1 MKNPAVRAHQRTVAN
16 NVWHIPFSRVPL
28 YNLARKGLLGGLRPG
43 KTETYYVSSNRRIR
57 KNTFVTRNYFDNL
70 PPLPTTFFHPKKIIA
85 MHINGI
91 LELSR
96 ATKRAIF
103 LAVDSMFVPLALY
116 CAFAFR
122 YGTSTPWV
130 PITDSWVLF
139 PVISMWGVGI
149 IWALRLHRIK
159 LNAFDTHSMSN
170 IGMASLLIAFSAVTL
185 SYLLKLS
192 APRSVPLLLGLFFC
206 IFAVAARV
214 VGLNLLRWLSERGGN
229 RKPVAIYGAGAAGIQ
244 LAAALRQASEAR
256 PVFFIDDNPNLHGL
270 MVAGLP
276 VHGPAELGKLIQ
288 ARNIEQILLAMP
300 SLAKKRRNELIANL
314 TAYEIEVQV
323 LPSYVEL
330 MSGKGLAD
338 SLRTVAPD
346 QLLGRD
352 KVALDTPEIAKTY
365 AGRVVMVTGAGG
377 SIGSELCRQLMNCN
391 PARVILFEQGEF
403 QLYSIDQEL
412 QAEAKATGIPV
423 VSRLGSVT
431 NKARVAGVIAEEGVE
446 IVLHAAAYKHV
457 PLVEE
462 NELEGARNNVLGTQV
477 VAEAAAEAKLERF
490 ILVSTDKAV
499 RPTNIMGATKRM
511 AELVV
516 QDIQTRN
523 AVTKFAMV
531 RFGNVLGSSGSVLPL
546 FQKQIARGGPV
557 TVTHKDVTR
566 FFMTIPEAAR
576 LVLLAGAFAKG
587 GDVFVL
593 DMGAPQKIIDIA
605 RRMITL
611 SGRKVKNPE
620 TGEGDIEIKVTGL
633 RPGEKLY
640 EELLIDD
647 DSLLPTPHAKILRAQ
662 EGMLSQIEVAAMV
675 RELNGAISAADSDR
689 LRKLIATRVEGYHIQ
704 EWDARISGG

>member
-1 MKNPAVRAHQRTVAN
+1 MHMN
-16 NVWHIPFSRVPL
+16 NIH
-28 YNLARKGLLGGLRPG
+28 
-43 KTETYYVSSNRRIR
+43 
-57 KNTFVTRNYFDNL
+57 D
-70 PPLPTTFFHPKKIIA
+70 
-85 MHINGI
+85 
-91 LELSR
+91 LSR
-96 ATKRAIF
+96 AKKRAIF
-103 LAVDSMFVPLALY
+103 LAIDSMLVPLALY
-116 CAFAFR
+116 FAFAFR
-122 YGTSTPWV
+122 YGTGTPWM
-130 PITDSWVLF
+130 PIADSWVLF
-139 PVISMWGVGI
+139 PGISMWGVGI

-170 IGMASLLIAFSAVTL
+170 IGVASLLIAFSAVML

-192 APRSVPLLLGLFFC
+192 APRSVPMLLGLFFC
-206 IFAVAARV
+206 IFAVIVRIG
-214 VGLNLLRWLSERGGN
+214 GLNLLRWLSERGGN

-256 PVFFIDDNPNLHGL
+256 PVFFMDDNPNLHGL

-276 VHGPAELGKLIQ
+276 VHDPAKLGKLIK
-288 ARNIEQILLAMP
+288 ARSIEQILLAMP
-300 SLAKKRRNELIANL
+300 SMVTKRRDELISNL
-314 TAYEIEVQV
+314 GAYEVEVQV

-330 MSGKGLAD
+330 MSGKGLTD

-352 KVALDTPEIAKTY
+352 KVSLDTPEIAKTY

-377 SIGSELCRQLMNCN
+377 SIGSELCRQLLNCN
-391 PARVILFEQGEF
+391 PARIVLFEQGEF

-412 QAEAKATGIPV
+412 QPEAKGIPI

-516 QDIQTRN
+516 QDTQTRN
-523 AVTKFAMV
+523 AATKFAMV

-546 FQKQIARGGPV
+546 FQKQIACGGPV

-576 LVLLAGAFAKG
+576 LVLLAGAYAKG
-587 GDVFVL
+587 SDVFVL
-593 DMGAPQKIIDIA
+593 DMGEPQKIIDIA
-605 RRMITL
+605 RRLITL
-611 SGRKVKNPE
+611 SGRKVKDME

-640 EELLIDD
+640 EELLIND
-647 DSLLPTPHAKILRAQ
+647 DSLLSTPHAKILRAQ
-662 EGMLSQIEVAAMV
+662 EGMLSQIEIAAML
-675 RELNGAISAADSDR
+675 RELQGAITDADSVR
-689 LRKLIATRVEGYHIQ
+689 LRKLIAARVEGYHVQ
-704 EWDARISGG
+704 ESDSRAG

>member
-1 MKNPAVRAHQRTVAN
+1 MSIMN
-16 NVWHIPFSRVPL
+16 ID
-28 YNLARKGLLGGLRPG
+28 G
-43 KTETYYVSSNRRIR
+43 
-57 KNTFVTRNYFDNL
+57 
-70 PPLPTTFFHPKKIIA
+70 
-85 MHINGI
+85 
-91 LELSR
+91 LSR
-96 ATKRAIF
+96 TAKRAIF
-103 LAVDSMFVPLALY
+103 LTVDSLIVPIALY
-116 CAFAFR
+116 CAFALR
-122 YGTSTPWV
+122 YGTATPWG
-130 PITDSWVLF
+130 PISDSWALF
-139 PVISMWGVGI
+139 PVLTMWSVGV

-170 IGMASLLIAFSAVTL
+170 IAVAAVFLASSAVIL

-192 APRSVPLLLGLFFC
+192 APRSVPVLLGLFFC
-206 IFAVAARV
+206 IFAVCARLC
-214 VGLNLLRWLSERGGN
+214 GLSLLRWIGQKNSN

-256 PVFFIDDNPNLHGL
+256 PFFFVDDNPTLHGL

-276 VHGPAELGKLIQ
+276 VYDPSKLSALIDMR
-288 ARNIEQILLAMP
+288 AIEQILLAVPSMP
-300 SLAKKRRNELIANL
+300 KERRDVVISKLE
-314 TAYEIEVQV
+314 EHDVEVQV
-323 LPSYVEL
+323 LPSYIEL
-330 MSGKGLAD
+330 MSGKGLVD

-377 SIGSELCRQLMNCN
+377 SIGSELCRQLLNCN
-391 PARVILFEQGEF
+391 PARIILFEQGEF
-403 QLYSIDQEL
+403 QLYTIDQEL
-412 QAEAKATGIPV
+412 QAEALATGIPI

-431 NKARVAGVIAEEGVE
+431 KKARVAGVIAEEGVE
-446 IVLHAAAYKHV
+446 IILHAAAYKHV

-477 VAEAAAEAKLERF
+477 VAEAAAEANLERF

-516 QDIQTRN
+516 QDTQTRN
-523 AVTKFAMV
+523 KVTKFAMV

-576 LVLLAGAFAKG
+576 LVLLAGAYAKG

-593 DMGAPQKIIDIA
+593 DMGEPQKIIDIA

-611 SGRKVKNPE
+611 SGRKVKDPE
-620 TGEGDIEIKVTGL
+620 TGVGDIDIKITGL

-640 EELLIDD
+640 EELLIDGE
-647 DSLLPTPHAKILRAQ
+647 SLLPTPHPKILRAR
-662 EGMLSQIEVAAMV
+662 ERTLSQIEVASMM
-675 RELNGAISAADSDR
+675 REMQESIAEADTAR
-689 LRKLIATRVEGYHIQ
+689 LRRLIVARVEGYHVR
-704 EWDARISGG
+704 EGESRVS

>member
-1 MKNPAVRAHQRTVAN
+1 MK
-16 NVWHIPFSRVPL
+16 
-28 YNLARKGLLGGLRPG
+28 
-43 KTETYYVSSNRRIR
+43 
-57 KNTFVTRNYFDNL
+57 
-70 PPLPTTFFHPKKIIA
+70 PTDIHD
-85 MHINGI
+85 
-91 LELSR
+91 LSR
-96 ATKRAIF
+96 AKKRAIF
-103 LAVDSMFVPLALY
+103 LAVDTLLVPLSLY
-116 CAFAFR
+116 CAFALR
-122 YGTSTPWV
+122 YGSATPWIPV
-130 PITDSWVLF
+130 ADSWVLF
-139 PVISMWGVGI
+139 PVLTLWGAGI

-170 IGMASLLIAFSAVTL
+170 IGLAALLLAVSAILL
-185 SYLLKLS
+185 SYMMDLF
-192 APRSVPLLLGLFFC
+192 APRSVPLLLGLFFY
-206 IFAVAARV
+206 IFAISSRLG
-214 VGLNLLRWLSERGGN
+214 GLALLRNLAERGRD

-276 VHGPAELGKLIQ
+276 VHGPDKLAKLID
-288 ARNIEQILLAMP
+288 ARGIQQILLAVPSMP
-300 SLAKKRRNELIANL
+300 VERRHELISKL
-314 TAYEIEVQV
+314 KVYDVEVQV
-323 LPSYVEL
+323 LPSYIEM
-330 MSGKGLAD
+330 MSGKGLVQ

-352 KVALDTPEIAKTY
+352 KVALDTPAIAKTY

-377 SIGSELCRQLMNCN
+377 SIGSELCRQLLNCN
-391 PARVILFEQGEF
+391 PARIILFEQGEF

-412 QAEAKATGIPV
+412 QAEAKSTGIPIIA
-423 VSRLGSVT
+423 RLGSVT

-446 IVLHAAAYKHV
+446 IILHAAAYKHV
-457 PLVEE
+457 PLVED
-462 NELEGARNNVLGTQV
+462 NELEGARNNVIGTQV

-516 QDIQTRN
+516 QDTQTRN
-523 AVTKFAMV
+523 RTTKFAMV

-546 FQKQIARGGPV
+546 FQRQIARGGPV

-576 LVLLAGAFAKG
+576 LVLLAGAYATG

-593 DMGAPQKIIDIA
+593 DMGEPQKIIDIA
-605 RRMITL
+605 HRMITL
-611 SGRKVKNPE
+611 SGRKVKDPE
-620 TGEGDIEIKVTGL
+620 TGEGDIEVKVTGL

-662 EGMLSQIEVAAMV
+662 EGMLSQIEVASML
-675 RELNGAISAADSDR
+675 RELQNAITDADTSR
-689 LRKLIATRVEGYHIQ
+689 LRRLIATRVEGYHVQ
-704 EWDARISGG
+704 GVTAG